1 MGFLWRWLGAFGLTA
16 AFFNPT
22 EWNYVAWA
30 KANFSS
36 QMPFVLLVGLLL
48 ALGLGLYLMAT
59 LRSIGLLGIVLIAAL
74 FGLLLWLFYD
84 WGWLGLTNSALN
96 GWLAL
101 LGLSLIMGLGL
112 SWSLIW
118 QRASGQASVDEVD
131 N

>member
-16 AFFNPT
+16 AFLNPT
-22 EWNYVAWA
+22 QWNYVDWA
-30 KANFSS
+30 RANFSN
-36 QMPFVLLVGLLL
+36 QMPFVLLVGLILL
-48 ALGLGLYLMAT
+48 LGLGLYVMAT
-59 LRSIGLLGIVLIAAL
+59 MRSIGLLGIVLIGAVL
-74 FGLLLWLFYD
+74 GLLVWLFID
-84 WGWLGLTNSALN
+84 WGWLGLGNSALN
-96 GWLAL
+96 GWLAI